1 MPYNGSG
8 TYSPPGASF
17 PAVPNTLIMST
28 KFNNV
33 VNDIATALSTAITK
47 DGQTTITAN
56 LPMGGYR
63 HTGVGAPSARDHY
76 ATVATVQDCANNY
89 AVSGGAA
96 DVQTL
101 TLSPAITAYSEGM
114 LVGFRA
120 GYTNTSSTP
129 TLNVNGVGAKTIV
142 MQDGSALAVGAITAG
157 RLYLAQY
164 YNNNWRLTLRDALP
178 AVPAAGKIL
187 RSNGST
193 WVASTGTYPDSGGTA
208 GTLLRAD
215 GTNWVATTATFPT
228 TVTGAG
234 RFLRASGANAW
245 AESSITLPDAITT
258 GQILRSDGGNTVA
271 ASTMTYLDT
280 IAQHRIPYANNTNSL
295 NASGELTFNDGTH
308 TFQVL
313 TTGGGANAIIDVT
326 ASATANAIFE
336 AFAPNG
342 YDAYVVLTATATASW
357 AMGLDG
363 SASNA
368 FTIVNNAS
376 PTESGAA
383 FVARTSGAVGFP
395 VIGTTAS
402 AANAYLDNGGSP
414 TNNLLRSTSSLRYKR
429 DVEPVD
435 AARIEAVMQLEPIW
449 YRSKCE
455 ADRKDWSW
463 YGLGAED
470 VAAVDPRLVH
480 WTKQRDAEG
489 EIIPD
494 APLIPD
500 GVMYERVAVLL
511 LGKVKQ
517 LEGRLLALEAK

>member
-17 PAVPNTLIMST
+17 PAVADTLIMST

-33 VNDIATALSTAITK
+33 INDIATALSTAITK
-47 DGQTTITAN
+47 DGQTTVTAN
-56 LPMGGYR
+56 LPMGSYR

-76 ATVATVQDCANNY
+76 ATVATVQDSTNSY

-120 GYTNTSSTP
+120 GFTNTTSTP

-142 MQDGSALAVGAITAG
+142 MQDGSSLAAGAITAG

-164 YNNNWRLTLRDALP
+164 YNNNWRLILRDALP

-187 RSNGST
+187 RSNGSA

-208 GTLLRAD
+208 GTLLRAN
-215 GTNWVATTATFPT
+215 GTNWVATIATFPT

-234 RFLRASGANAW
+234 QLLRASGANTWAESTATYPDTVTSAGQILRASGANAF
-245 AESSITLPDAITT
+245 
-258 GQILRSDGGNTVA
+258 A
-271 ASTMTYLDT
+271 ASTMTYPDT
-280 IAQHRIPYANNTNSL
+280 ITSTYIPFATGS
-295 NASGELTFNDGTH
+295 NALGATDELTLAGTGSNLTFKVKAASTYNAATKVESDRAAYTDVVAGSGYSVYSAWTTGTANWCLGHSSAVSSYGFWWDGTPGS
-308 TFQVL
+308 VSS
-313 TTGGGANAIIDVT
+313 AIW
-326 ASATANAIFE
+326 
-336 AFAPNG
+336 AF
-342 YDAYVVLTATATASW
+342 DS
-357 AMGLDG
+357 
-363 SASNA
+363 SSN
-368 FTIVNNAS
+368 IY
-376 PTESGAA
+376 
-383 FVARTSGAVGFP
+383 FP
-395 VIGTTAS
+395 RAQTTAS
-402 AANAYLDNGGSP
+402 AANAYLDNG
-414 TNNLLRSTSSLRYKR
+414 NQNKLLRSTSSLRYKR

-435 AARIEAVMQLEPIW
+435 SARIDAVMQLEPIW

-480 WTKQRDAEG
+480 WTKQRDAAG
-489 EIIPD
+489 AIIPD

-517 LEGRLLALEAK
+517 LEGRLRTLEAK